1 MDTDSDISII
11 LFYHLLLY
19 LLINFVIHTLIA
31 YIVFNLFIIRNTTT
45 SQSLSQNSN
54 IIIKSYC
61 TVTIYITNCG
71 YVTLSALL

>member
-19 LLINFVIHTLIA
+19 LLNNFVIHTLIA

-54 IIIKSYC
+54 IIIKSHC